1 MQHRHMPLTMP
12 GCKPLRAHA
21 CRARTDHGLT
31 HVHQRSAPFEEIDKR
46 RMLLTKVADLVTLMG
61 PVNFAGLIRIN
72 GSQQA
77 FCEKG

>member
-1 MQHRHMPLTMP
+1 
-12 GCKPLRAHA
+12 
-21 CRARTDHGLT
+21 
-31 HVHQRSAPFEEIDKR
+31 
-46 RMLLTKVADLVTLMG
+46 MLLTKVADLVTLMG